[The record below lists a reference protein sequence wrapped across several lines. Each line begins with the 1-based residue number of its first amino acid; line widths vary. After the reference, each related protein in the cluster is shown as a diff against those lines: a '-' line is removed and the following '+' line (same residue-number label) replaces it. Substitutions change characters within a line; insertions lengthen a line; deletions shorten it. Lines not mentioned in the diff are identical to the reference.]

1 MSHYGKY
8 PGTASHPMPI
18 NPPYADKTVAGMLFA
33 YINNIKKDLA
43 VR

>member
-1 MSHYGKY
+1 MRKLLGQL
-8 PGTASHPMPI
+8 PGPVPI

-33 YINNIKKDLA
+33 YINNMNKDLA